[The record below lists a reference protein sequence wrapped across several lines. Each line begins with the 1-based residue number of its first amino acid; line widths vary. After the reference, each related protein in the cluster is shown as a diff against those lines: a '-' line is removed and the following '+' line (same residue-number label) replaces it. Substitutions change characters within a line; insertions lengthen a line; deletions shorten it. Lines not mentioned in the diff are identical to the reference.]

1 MNVAVIPARGGSKRI
16 PRKNIKLFCGKPII
30 AYSIELAK
38 ASKLF
43 DKVFVSTDDTKIAEI
58 AKDFG
63 AEVPF
68 IRPAELAD
76 DYTGTDA
83 VFIHALS
90 FLTKSK
96 QKYSFACC
104 IYPSVPLL
112 KVSLLSEGLD
122 RLRVNNATSCFPVLE
137 FCSPIYRALEI
148 NEKGRLGMIIPK
160 YKSIRTQDL
169 QSAYHDAGQFYWVN
183 IEKYLKVKSILC
195 NNSVPIVLPKYEVV
209 DIDSDE
215 DWKFAE
221 SLYSMNKNNQ
231 NERKHNG

>member
-16 PRKNIKLFCGKPII
+16 PRKNIKPFCGKPMI
-30 AYSIELAK
+30 AYSIESAK
-38 ASKLF
+38 ASELF
-43 DKVFVSTDDTKIAEI
+43 DKVLVSTDDTKIAEI

-68 IRPAELAD
+68 IRPAKLSD
-76 DYTGTDA
+76 DHTGTDE
-83 VFIHALS
+83 VFIHALNY
-90 FLTKSK
+90 LINNDKN
-96 QKYSFACC
+96 YRNACC
-104 IYPSVPLL
+104 IYPAVPLL

-122 RLRVNNATSCFPVLE
+122 RLRANNATSCFPVLE
-137 FCSPIYRALEI
+137 FCSPIDRALEI
-148 NEKGRLGMIIPK
+148 NKKGRLGMIIPK

-221 SLYSMNKNNQ
+221 SLYSIRTKGNLSSK
-231 NERKHNG
+231 KK

>member
-16 PRKNIKLFCGKPII
+16 PRKNIKPFCGKPMI
-30 AYSIELAK
+30 AYSIETAK
-38 ASKLF
+38 ASELF
-43 DKVFVSTDDTKIAEI
+43 DKVLVSTDDTKIAEI

-76 DYTGTDA
+76 DYTGTDE
-83 VFIHALS
+83 VFIHALN
-90 FLTKSK
+90 FLTKST
-96 QKYSFACC
+96 QNYSYACC
-104 IYPSVPLL
+104 IYPAVPLL

-122 RLRVNNATSCFPVLE
+122 RLRVNNATSCFPVSE
-137 FCSPIYRALEI
+137 YFSPIYRALEI

-169 QSAYHDAGQFYWVN
+169 QSTYHDAGQFYWVN
-183 IEKYLKVKSILC
+183 IERYLKEESILS
-195 NNSVPIVLPKYEVV
+195 NNSIPIVLPKYEVV

-221 SLYSMNKNNQ
+221 LLYSMNKNNH
-231 NERKHNG
+231 NEKKYYG

>member
-16 PRKNIKLFCGKPII
+16 PRKNIKPFCGKPMI
-30 AYSIELAK
+30 AYSIEAAK
-38 ASKLF
+38 ASELF
-43 DKVFVSTDDTKIAEI
+43 DKVLVSTDDNNIAEI

-76 DYTGTDA
+76 DYTGTDE
-83 VFIHALS
+83 VFIHALNN
-90 FLTKSK
+90 LINNDKN
-96 QKYSFACC
+96 YRNACC
-104 IYPSVPLL
+104 IYPAAPLL

-122 RLRVNNATSCFPVLE
+122 RLIANNATSCFPVLE
-137 FCSPIYRALEI
+137 FCSPIVRALEI
-148 NEKGRLGMIIPK
+148 NKKGRLSLILPK

-169 QSAYHDAGQFYWVN
+169 QSFYHDAGQFYWVN

-195 NNSVPIVLPKYEVV
+195 NNSIPIVLPKYEVV

-221 SLYSMNKNNQ
+221 LLYSMNKNNQ